1 MGGIRKK
8 TGVDD
13 GIIVICF
20 LFAYHNLSA
29 FVSFEARAVGWRG
42 IDWVD
47 FVSTFVAMFG
57 RDANALQD
65 AVKPAEVVPAQ
76 LTMLDMYV
84 LV

>member
-1 MGGIRKK
+1 M
-8 TGVDD
+8 
-13 GIIVICF
+13 
-20 LFAYHNLSA
+20 
-29 FVSFEARAVGWRG
+29 
-42 IDWVD
+42 D

>member
-1 MGGIRKK
+1 
-8 TGVDD
+8 
-13 GIIVICF
+13 
-20 LFAYHNLSA
+20 
-29 FVSFEARAVGWRG
+29 
-42 IDWVD
+42 
-47 FVSTFVAMFG
+47 MFG